1 MRRFA
6 AKLPL
11 HAVAIATTLAW
22 SLLPAHAQELET
34 TATRAENAQELQT
47 SAPRGSMSFTYQ
59 YQKAQNL
66 TGEGYVINSAPITT
80 HLIDVAASYRI
91 KDRWTITAG
100 LPFISREWK
109 GGPSHNPLNI
119 VPPQYDSEFVD
130 DGHFHGFFQD
140 LRLGA
145 SYLLVDRQ
153 VIVEPY
159 LEYGIPTTDYPFFAA
174 SAVGR
179 NLQTL
184 EYGSTFAYRPPFLP
198 WFFSLRAGYVLTD
211 SVLGVDT
218 DAMRVTADVVRFFSD
233 RVALNV
239 FLTSKNGGGISP
251 PPNPDFTSELWYR
264 HDQIIRHNYA
274 SMGAGV
280 DWSFGGR
287 NVVNFTVLRMVHAED
302 VFELDEALSVSFSRP
317 F

>member
-1 MRRFA
+1 MA
-6 AKLPL
+6 
-11 HAVAIATTLAW
+11 
-22 SLLPAHAQELET
+22 
-34 TATRAENAQELQT
+34 
-47 SAPRGSMSFTYQ
+47 FTYQ

-80 HLIDVAASYRI
+80 HLIDFAVSYRI
-91 KDRWTITAG
+91 KDRWTVNAG

-145 SYLLVDRQ
+145 SYLLVDQQ

-159 LEYGIPTTDYPFFAA
+159 LEYGIPASDYPFFAA

-218 DAMRVTADVVRFFSD
+218 DAVRVTADAVRFFND
-233 RVALNV
+233 RIALNV
-239 FLTSKNGGGISP
+239 FLTSKNGDGISP
-251 PPNPDFTSELWYR
+251 PQNSGLASELWYR
-264 HDQIIRHNYA
+264 HDQIIRHNYKIDGRRRGLVA
-274 SMGAGV
+274 RRAKRHQFHRSPHGAGRGRV
-280 DWSFGGR
+280 RAPRRVERVVLTPVLAHGPFGHTPATLPSLQARGTDR
-287 NVVNFTVLRMVHAED
+287 V
-302 VFELDEALSVSFSRP
+302 RP
-317 F
+317 Q